1 MTSITNQSCELLYV
15 IVTGDFEADLLAN
28 GVPAQTETLPE
39 QPTGGRVLV
48 WAQSNMSRKLID
60 REILGY
66 KTVLSKYYR
75 LMASE

>member
-39 QPTGGRVLV
+39 QPTGGRDWFL
-48 WAQSNMSRKLID
+48 AQSNMSRKLID

-66 KTVLSKYYR
+66 RTVLSEYYK
-75 LMASE
+75 LMAFE